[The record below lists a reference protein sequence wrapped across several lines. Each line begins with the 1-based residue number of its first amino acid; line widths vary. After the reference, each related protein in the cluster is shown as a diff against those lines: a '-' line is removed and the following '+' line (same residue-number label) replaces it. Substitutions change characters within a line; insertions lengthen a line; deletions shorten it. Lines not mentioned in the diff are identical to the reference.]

1 MNTNKM
7 LFFKERSIQ
16 EACSVLISKKEGRAV
31 LEILG
36 EAPLKE
42 PYISNRRIVLI
53 GIMTGGS

>member
-7 LFFKERSIQ
+7 LFFEKSAIR
-16 EACSVLISKKEGRAV
+16 EACFVLISKKEGRAV

-42 PYISNRRIVLI
+42 SYIFNQRTVLI
-53 GIMTGGS
+53 GLMTGGS

>member
-7 LFFKERSIQ
+7 LFFEERSIQ

-36 EAPLKE
+36 KAPLKE
-42 PYISNRRIVLI
+42 SYIFNQGTVLI
-53 GIMTGGS
+53 GLMTGGS